1 MGKVERNMIQ
11 FRSPSYAVM
20 ENVGVMKVNRLI
32 LNNVKVLKIPTL
44 LCARNGVIK
53 VVHTITCTL
62 THILSFLILLPL
74 SKVVAVRRGRDVTG
88 VASVEYKT
96 FEMTAT
102 AGEDF
107 KPAQGQLIFPSGVLE
122 QVIQVI

>member
-1 MGKVERNMIQ
+1 MS
-11 FRSPSYAVM
+11 F
-20 ENVGVMKVNRLI
+20 L
-32 LNNVKVLKIPTL
+32 
-44 LCARNGVIK
+44 
-53 VVHTITCTL
+53 
-62 THILSFLILLPL
+62 FLILLPH
-74 SKVVAVRRGRDVTG
+74 SKVVAVRRGHDVTG

-122 QVIQVI
+122 QVRTIGENKCIYLLSSL